1 MSIGR
6 WVSLLR
12 WRRLDRE
19 LDEELRH
26 HLEALEGEYLS
37 RGLSV
42 DEARRAARRDMGG
55 IAQVREAHRDQ
66 RSIPALEILW
76 RNIRFGLR
84 SLRRTPGVT
93 TAVLATLAIGIGANT
108 AIFTI
113 VYDVLLK
120 PLPYPDAEQLVGVRH
135 RSGAAAEEIPSAP
148 YLYFTYRD
156 ESRTLEDVGLW
167 RSGPATVT
175 GLDRPEQVQALLVT
189 HEILRILGVPPQVGR
204 AFSAQDDT
212 PGSTPTIVLAFGYW
226 QRRFGGDASVI
237 GRMVTVDG
245 QRREIVGVL
254 PQRFRFLDR
263 PIDSLPVSTRSEQ
276 RDARALR
283 LPEPGAPEARRA
295 TGGRVNGSR
304 ADCADR
310 HRPIPPAGR
319 LHARAVRST
328 ADDAARPAA
337 ERRGGR

>member
-1 MSIGR
+1 MSWTR
-6 WVSLLR
+6 S
-12 WRRLDRE
+12 
-19 LDEELRH
+19 LRH

-148 YLYFTYRD
+148 ATSTLRIATRAARWRTSGCGVLVSDGDGARSPGAGAGAARHARD
-156 ESRTLEDVGLW
+156 PAYPGCSAAG
-167 RSGPATVT
+167 RSGVFGAGRYTREHADNRAGLRLLATALRWGCVGHRADGDRRRPATR
-175 GLDRPEQVQALLVT
+175 DRRRPAAALS
-189 HEILRILGVPPQVGR
+189 IPR
-204 AFSAQDDT
+204 SAD
-212 PGSTPTIVLAFGYW
+212 
-226 QRRFGGDASVI
+226 RRRV
-237 GRMVTVDG
+237 
-245 QRREIVGVL
+245 
-254 PQRFRFLDR
+254 
-263 PIDSLPVSTRSEQ
+263 PVSTRSEQ

-304 ADCADR
+304 ADRADR